1 MRPGPLHGR
10 PWAAPHQNEPGQHE
24 TTVAPA
30 GHGIRCLSAR
40 EPHRKDPLC
49 PLGGVIDERMH
60 LSRSFQYSKG
70 FLQWALLVPSYA
82 PDWHLGVRLASSGK
96 LMAFITAVLLPHIP
110 LCPHTSFAHASG
122 GCASTPSP

>member
-1 MRPGPLHGR
+1 M
-10 PWAAPHQNEPGQHE
+10 
-24 TTVAPA
+24 
-30 GHGIRCLSAR
+30 
-40 EPHRKDPLC
+40 
-49 PLGGVIDERMH
+49 IDERMQ

-110 LCPHTSFAHASG
+110 LCPHTSFAQASG
-122 GCASTPSP
+122 GCASTPSPQGLPETRACCRIQKSSVCAGGNTYALTGKDYARDVL